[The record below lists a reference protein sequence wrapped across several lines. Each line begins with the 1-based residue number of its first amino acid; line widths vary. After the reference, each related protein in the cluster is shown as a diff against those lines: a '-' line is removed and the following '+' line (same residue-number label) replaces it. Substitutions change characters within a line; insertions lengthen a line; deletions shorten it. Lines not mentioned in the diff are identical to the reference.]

1 MATPVT
7 AILGLGREVG
17 PAIARRF
24 HEEGHHVIAADPDK
38 KRVAQAREALP
49 EEVILSQADLDT
61 EMGLKNALTA
71 ALERFDRIDNAV
83 IVPRVAEPDTL
94 LEFDDDVFEQATMKA
109 LRGAALAMRLFA
121 TRMRAQE
128 DTPSSGMERA
138 RQMGTITFVL
148 SINARLGEPGRFTDS
163 ITQSAVLGAMRAGA
177 LELAEDGIRANAV
190 VAVRPRAEETEP
202 WLKQR
207 TPLGRAALADEVAD
221 AALYLSSP
229 QAAIITGATLML
241 DGGRSILSS
250 VLD

>member
-1 MATPVT
+1 MEAPVT
-7 AILGLGREVG
+7 AILGLGREAG
-17 PAIARRF
+17 AAISRRF
-24 HEEGHHVIAADPDK
+24 HEEGHHVVAADPDK
-38 KRVAQAREALP
+38 KRIAHAREALP
-49 EEVILSQADLDT
+49 EDVVLSHSNLDT

-83 IVPRVAEPDTL
+83 IVPRVAERDTL
-94 LEFDDDVFEQATMKA
+94 LEFNDDAFENATIKA
-109 LRGAALAMRLFA
+109 LRGAAVAMRLFA

-128 DTPSSGMERA
+128 DMPGSSMDRA

-163 ITQSAVLGAMRAGA
+163 LTQGAVLAAMRAGA
-177 LELAEDGIRANAV
+177 LELAEDGIRVNAI

-207 TPLGRAALADEVAD
+207 TPLGRAALADEIAD

-229 QAAIITGATLML
+229 QAAIVTGATLML